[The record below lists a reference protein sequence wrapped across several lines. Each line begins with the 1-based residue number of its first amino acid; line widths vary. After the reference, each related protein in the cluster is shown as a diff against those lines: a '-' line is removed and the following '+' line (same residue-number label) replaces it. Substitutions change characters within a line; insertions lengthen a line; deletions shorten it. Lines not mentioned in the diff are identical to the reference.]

1 MSDEF
6 DTNYTEIE
14 VRVTHGDPGKIY
26 DITMTATYTGTQP
39 DLIRDYCRIGV
50 ITATKRDE
58 SDNLFF
64 DDDAIYWLRQI
75 RSLRTEGEVNRA
87 ALRLILDLRRQ
98 VEYLKRELRFRLEN

>member
-6 DTNYTEIE
+6 QRTGVEMTI
-14 VRVTHGDPGKIY
+14 THGDPAQIY
-26 DITMTATYTGTQP
+26 DISVAASYSETQP
-39 DLIRDYCRIGV
+39 ELILDYCRIGV
-50 ITATKRDE
+50 ITAAKRDD
-58 SDNLFF
+58 SDNLYF

-98 VEYLKRELRFRLEN
+98 VESLKRELRFRLES